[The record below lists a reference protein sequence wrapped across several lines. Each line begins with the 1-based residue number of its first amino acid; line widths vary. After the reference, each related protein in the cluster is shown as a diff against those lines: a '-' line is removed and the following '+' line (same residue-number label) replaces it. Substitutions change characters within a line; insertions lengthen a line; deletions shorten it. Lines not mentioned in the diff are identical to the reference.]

1 MITEASDTFSAR
13 TTTVGSV
20 FSQSFDF
27 LHDFVQL
34 LFDLLGIWSGIKVVV
49 NITLWFSTV
58 NATFRRGRRICK
70 GLYQDS
76 AQYSLQKKLHRIG
89 KLVTYTIEWAENIKF
104 SASEANW

>member
-34 LFDLLGIWSGIKVVV
+34 LFDLLGI
-49 NITLWFSTV
+49 
-58 NATFRRGRRICK
+58 
-70 GLYQDS
+70 
-76 AQYSLQKKLHRIG
+76 
-89 KLVTYTIEWAENIKF
+89 
-104 SASEANW
+104 